1 MEKESFLTTSDNPYD
16 PFTHFDQWYTYDH
29 DKGYFTC
36 ELVSRLA
43 LTSDSLSDEYNNQII
58 EETYD
63 EIIRLFPNVLGFENV
78 SYKKVFKDTKN

>member
-1 MEKESFLTTSDNPYD
+1 MTKESFLTTSDNPYD

-29 DKGYFTC
+29 DKGYFTS
-36 ELVSRLA
+36 ELVSKLA
-43 LTSDSLSDEYNNQII
+43 LTSDSLSEEYNDFII

-78 SYKKVFKDTKN
+78 YYKKVYKE